1 MGNIAAAIITIGD
14 ELLIGQTIDTNS
26 AWIARH
32 LNELG
37 IDVIRRVAV
46 GDNRDAIIKALDEEI
61 AGATIVLITGGLGPT
76 SDDITKPLLCD
87 YFGGKL
93 VVNERVL
100 AHLKD
105 IFTKRNR
112 PFLERNM
119 KQAEVPDNCTVLFN
133 KMGTAPGMMW
143 EIPNSKLQAPN
154 SKDENIKPKV
164 REPFNYTFN
173 EILDATVPSF
183 GGAHDDNENNPNSKF
198 QIPSFGNAHDDNENN
213 PNSKFQI
220 PSFGNAHDDKTGR
233 RVVIAMPGVPFEMIS
248 IMEDEVLPR
257 LREQFFSDALLHR
270 TLVTA
275 GEGESFIAEKIR
287 ALEEALPA
295 HIKLA
300 YLPDAGMVKLRLTGR
315 SNEKELLAKELEAR
329 QSEIAVLLGDI
340 VVAQEDAPMEK
351 IIGDALLAKGK
362 MLGLAESC
370 TGGFIGHLI
379 TQVNGSSKYFNGSI
393 VSYSNE
399 VKQNVLGVK
408 PETIDIYGA
417 VSEQT
422 VTEMAVGALRILNS
436 DYALAVS
443 GVLGPDG
450 GTERVPVGTVW
461 MAVADKETVKA
472 KVFRFHYNRQQNKE
486 MAAKMAMLMLWKF
499 FRESKV

>member
-1 MGNIAAAIITIGD
+1 MSNIAAAIITIGD

-26 AWIARH
+26 AWIARQ
-32 LNELG
+32 LNALG
-37 IDVIRRVAV
+37 IDVVRRVAV
-46 GDNRDAIIKALDEEI
+46 GDNRESIVKALDEEI

-76 SDDITKPLLCD
+76 SDDITKPLLSE

-93 VVNERVL
+93 VVDERVL
-100 AHLKD
+100 AHLKE
-105 IFTKRNR
+105 IFTKRKR

-119 KQAEVPDNCTVLFN
+119 KQAEVPENCTVLFN
-133 KMGTAPGMMW
+133 KMGTAPGMMF
-143 EIPNSKLQAPN
+143 EKVVSRKPQVVSPL
-154 SKDENIKPKV
+154 SKDENAESKVESIKS
-164 REPFNYTFN
+164 EAL
-173 EILDATVPSF
+173 E
-183 GGAHDDNENNPNSKF
+183 DDSGEQSG
-198 QIPSFGNAHDDNENN
+198 SEG
-213 PNSKFQI
+213 
-220 PSFGNAHDDKTGR
+220 T

-257 LREQFFSDALLHR
+257 LRERFFSDALLHR

-275 GEGESFIAEKIR
+275 GEGESFIAEKIQL
-287 ALEEALPA
+287 LEEALPP

-315 SNEKELLAKELEAR
+315 GKDKELLAQELETR
-329 QSEIAVLLGDI
+329 QGEIAALLGDI
-340 VVAQEDAPMEK
+340 VVARDDFPMER
-351 IIGDALLAKGK
+351 IVGDVLAAKGK

-393 VSYSNE
+393 VSYSND
-399 VKQNVLGVK
+399 VKHNVLGVQQ
-408 PETIDIYGA
+408 ETIDNCGA

-422 VTEMAVGALRILNS
+422 VTEMASGALRVLNA

-461 MAVADKETVKA
+461 MAVADKDDVKT
-472 KVFRFHYNRQQNKE
+472 KEFRFHYNRQQNKE
-486 MAAKMAMLMLWKF
+486 MAARMGMLMLWKF
-499 FRESKV
+499 LSRKS

>member
-1 MGNIAAAIITIGD
+1 MSNIAAAIITIGD

-37 IDVIRRVAV
+37 IDVVRRVAV
-46 GDNRDAIIKALDEEI
+46 GDNRESIIKALDEEI

-76 SDDITKPLLCD
+76 SDDITKPLLSE
-87 YFGGKL
+87 YFDGKL

-100 AHLKD
+100 AHLKE

-119 KQAEVPDNCTVLFN
+119 KQAEVPENCTVLFN

-143 EIPNSKLQAPN
+143 EKVVSPLLNS
-154 SKDENIKPKV
+154 
-164 REPFNYTFN
+164 
-173 EILDATVPSF
+173 
-183 GGAHDDNENNPNSKF
+183 AHDDNENNPNSNPDSYRD
-198 QIPSFGNAHDDNENN
+198 QIPNEH
-213 PNSKFQI
+213 K
-220 PSFGNAHDDKTGR
+220 
-233 RVVIAMPGVPFEMIS
+233 VVIAMPGVPFEMIS
-248 IMEDEVLPR
+248 IMQDEVLPM
-257 LREQFFSDALLHR
+257 LRGRFFSDALLHR
-270 TLVTA
+270 TIVTA
-275 GEGESFIAEKIR
+275 GEGESFIAEKIQ

-315 SNEKELLAKELEAR
+315 SADEDALAKDLEAR
-329 QSEIAVLLGDI
+329 QGEMADLLGDI
-340 VVAQEDAPMEK
+340 VVARDDVPMEK

-379 TQVNGSSKYFNGSI
+379 TQVTGSSKYFNGSI

-399 VKQNVLGVK
+399 VKHDVLGVNQ
-408 PETIDIYGA
+408 ETIDNYGA

-422 VTEMAVGALRILNS
+422 VAEMAKGALRVLNS

-461 MAVADKETVKA
+461 MAVADKETVKT

-486 MAAKMAMLMLWKF
+486 MAAKMGMLMIWKF
-499 FRESKV
+499 FSRES

>member
-1 MGNIAAAIITIGD
+1 MSNIAAAIITIGD

-37 IDVIRRVAV
+37 IDVVRRVAV
-46 GDNRDAIIKALDEEI
+46 GDNRESIVKALDEEI

-76 SDDITKPLLCD
+76 SDDITKPLLSE

-100 AHLKD
+100 AHLKE

-119 KQAEVPDNCTVLFN
+119 KQAEVPENCTVLFN

-143 EIPNSKLQAPN
+143 EKVVSRKSLVISPDSKVSRSPGEDHEE
-154 SKDENIKPKV
+154 K
-164 REPFNYTFN
+164 
-173 EILDATVPSF
+173 
-183 GGAHDDNENNPNSKF
+183 
-198 QIPSFGNAHDDNENN
+198 
-213 PNSKFQI
+213 
-220 PSFGNAHDDKTGR
+220 
-233 RVVIAMPGVPFEMIS
+233 VVIAMPGVPFEMIS
-248 IMEDEVLPR
+248 IMQDEVLPM
-257 LREQFFSDALLHR
+257 LRGRFFSDALLHR
-270 TLVTA
+270 TIVTA
-275 GEGESFIAEKIR
+275 GEGESFIAEKIQS
-287 ALEEALPA
+287 LEEALPA

-315 SNEKELLAKELEAR
+315 SADKEALAKELEAR
-329 QSEIAVLLGDI
+329 QGEIADLLGDI
-340 VVAQEDAPMEK
+340 VVAREDLPMEK
-351 IIGDALLAKGK
+351 IIGDALLAQGK

-379 TQVNGSSKYFNGSI
+379 TQVTGSSKYFNGSI

-399 VKQNVLGVK
+399 VKHNVLVVQQ
-408 PETIDIYGA
+408 ETIDNYGA

-422 VTEMAVGALRILNS
+422 VAEMATGALRVLNS

-450 GTERVPVGTVW
+450 GTDRVPVGTVW
-461 MAVADKETVKA
+461 MAVADKETVKT

-486 MAAKMAMLMLWKF
+486 MAAKMGMLMLWKF
-499 FRESKV
+499 FSRKS

>member
-1 MGNIAAAIITIGD
+1 MSNIAAAIITIGD

-46 GDNRDAIIKALDEEI
+46 GDNRAAIVKALDEEI

-76 SDDITKPLLCD
+76 SDDITKPLLSE

-100 AHLKD
+100 AHLKE

-119 KQAEVPDNCTVLFN
+119 KQAEVPENCSVLFN
-133 KMGTAPGMMW
+133 KMGTAPGMMFQIQNSKFKIQKAAAAG
-143 EIPNSKLQAPN
+143 EVQQSTIPIPNSQFLIP
-154 SKDENIKPKV
+154 DEEKV
-164 REPFNYTFN
+164 
-173 EILDATVPSF
+173 I
-183 GGAHDDNENNPNSKF
+183 
-198 QIPSFGNAHDDNENN
+198 
-213 PNSKFQI
+213 
-220 PSFGNAHDDKTGR
+220 
-233 RVVIAMPGVPFEMIS
+233 IAMPGVPFEMMS
-248 IMEDEVLPR
+248 IMQDEVLPV
-257 LREQFFSDALLHR
+257 LRERFFSDALFHR
-270 TLVTA
+270 TIVTA
-275 GEGESFIAEKIR
+275 GEGESFIAEKIQ
-287 ALEEALPA
+287 ALEEALPG

-315 SNEKELLAKELEAR
+315 GKDKELLSRELEAR
-329 QSEIAVLLGDI
+329 QGEIADLLGDI
-340 VVAQEDAPMEK
+340 VVARDDVPMEK
-351 IIGDALLAKGK
+351 IIGDALLANGK

-370 TGGFIGHLI
+370 TGGFIGHLV

-393 VSYSNE
+393 VSYSND
-399 VKQNVLGVK
+399 VKHNVLGVRQ
-408 PETIDIYGA
+408 ETIDNCGA

-422 VTEMAVGALRILNS
+422 VTEMAKGALRVLNS

-443 GVLGPDG
+443 GVLGPQG

-461 MAVADKETVKA
+461 MAVADKETVKT

-486 MAAKMAMLMLWKF
+486 MAAKMGMLMIWKF
-499 FRESKV
+499 FNRKS